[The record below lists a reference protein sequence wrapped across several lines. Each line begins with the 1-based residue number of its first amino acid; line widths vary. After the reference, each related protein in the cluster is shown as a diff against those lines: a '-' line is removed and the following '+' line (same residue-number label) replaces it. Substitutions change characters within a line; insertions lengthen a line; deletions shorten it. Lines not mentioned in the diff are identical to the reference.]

1 MQDKQRESTKHV
13 ISLGIQ
19 VDIDRV
25 GKPGD
30 KR

>member
-1 MQDKQRESTKHV
+1 MQDKQLEPMEHAMP
-13 ISLGIQ
+13 LGIQ

-30 KR
+30 RK